1 MERVRERPEGVV
13 VGSWHC
19 GVEAIPS
26 WVSTSVRFSLNPVLT
41 LAVKPTTT
49 TTEKSKLICKIKMN
63 RVEDKIMTNF
73 PYDIQMTAMFI
84 FITLYLVM
92 DIIF

>member
-49 TTEKSKLICKIKMN
+49 TKVCKIKMN

-84 FITLYLVM
+84 FITLFLIM
-92 DIIF
+92 EILF

>member
-1 MERVRERPEGVV
+1 MTFELLLFKTRATRQ
-13 VGSWHC
+13 S
-19 GVEAIPS
+19 
-26 WVSTSVRFSLNPVLT
+26 
-41 LAVKPTTT
+41 
-49 TTEKSKLICKIKMN
+49 
-63 RVEDKIMTNF
+63 MTNF

>member
-1 MERVRERPEGVV
+1 MV
-13 VGSWHC
+13 
-19 GVEAIPS
+19 
-26 WVSTSVRFSLNPVLT
+26 
-41 LAVKPTTT
+41 VKPTTT
-49 TTEKSKLICKIKMN
+49 TKICKIKMN
-63 RVEDKIMTNF
+63 RVEDKLMPNF

>member
-1 MERVRERPEGVV
+1 MDAEKNIVTHIKVKKEDLNLKAMTNLLL
-13 VGSWHC
+13 SK
-19 GVEAIPS
+19 
-26 WVSTSVRFSLNPVLT
+26 FSATRQV
-41 LAVKPTTT
+41 
-49 TTEKSKLICKIKMN
+49 
-63 RVEDKIMTNF
+63 MTNF

>member
-1 MERVRERPEGVV
+1 MDAEKNIVTHIKVKKEDLNLKAKTNLHLLKTRVTRPV
-13 VGSWHC
+13 
-19 GVEAIPS
+19 
-26 WVSTSVRFSLNPVLT
+26 
-41 LAVKPTTT
+41 
-49 TTEKSKLICKIKMN
+49 
-63 RVEDKIMTNF
+63 MTNF

>member
-1 MERVRERPEGVV
+1 M
-13 VGSWHC
+13 
-19 GVEAIPS
+19 
-26 WVSTSVRFSLNPVLT
+26 
-41 LAVKPTTT
+41 
-49 TTEKSKLICKIKMN
+49 KSIIKTF
-63 RVEDKIMTNF
+63 MTNF

>member
-1 MERVRERPEGVV
+1 MERVGDTSKGIV

-49 TTEKSKLICKIKMN
+49 TKVCKIKMN

>member
-1 MERVRERPEGVV
+1 MERVGEHSEGMV

-26 WVSTSVRFSLNPVLT
+26 WVSTLVQLSPNPNLIIT
-41 LAVKPTTT
+41 VKPTTT
-49 TTEKSKLICKIKMN
+49 TTEKYKLICKIKMN
-63 RVEDKIMTNF
+63 RVEDTFMTNF

>member
-49 TTEKSKLICKIKMN
+49 TTEKYKLICKIKMN
-63 RVEDKIMTNF
+63 RVEDHIMTNF

-84 FITLYLVM
+84 FITLFLVM
-92 DIIF
+92 EIIF

>member
-1 MERVRERPEGVV
+1 MERVGEHSEGMV

-26 WVSTSVRFSLNPVLT
+26 WVSTLVQLSPNPNLIIT
-41 LAVKPTTT
+41 VKPTTT
-49 TTEKSKLICKIKMN
+49 TKICKIKMN
-63 RVEDKIMTNF
+63 RVEDCIMTNF

>member
-49 TTEKSKLICKIKMN
+49 TKVCKIKMN

-73 PYDIQMTAMFI
+73 PYDIQMMAMFV

>member
-1 MERVRERPEGVV
+1 MRERPEGVV

-19 GVEAIPS
+19 GVEAIHS
-26 WVSTSVRFSLNPVLT
+26 WVSTLVRLSLSPVLT
-41 LAVKPTTT
+41 LAVKPITT
-49 TTEKSKLICKIKMN
+49 TTEKYMLFCKIKMN
-63 RVEDKIMTNF
+63 RVEVCIMTNF

>member
-1 MERVRERPEGVV
+1 MRERPEGVV

-49 TTEKSKLICKIKMN
+49 TKICKIKMN
-63 RVEDKIMTNF
+63 HVETILMTNF
-73 PYDIQMTAMFI
+73 PYDIQVTAMFI

>member
-49 TTEKSKLICKIKMN
+49 TTEKYKLICKIKMN
-63 RVEDKIMTNF
+63 RVEDTIMTNF

>member
-49 TTEKSKLICKIKMN
+49 TTEKYKLICKIKMN
-63 RVEDKIMTNF
+63 RVETILMTNF
-73 PYDIQMTAMFI
+73 PHDIQMTAMFI

>member
-49 TTEKSKLICKIKMN
+49 TTEKYKLICKIKMN

-92 DIIF
+92 DIIL

>member
-1 MERVRERPEGVV
+1 MDKRSKPFGAV
-13 VGSWHC
+13 VGSWYNTDV
-19 GVEAIPS
+19 GSIFL
-26 WVSTSVRFSLNPVLT
+26 SVLLFIV
-41 LAVKPTTT
+41 VKPTTT
-49 TTEKSKLICKIKMN
+49 TKICKIKTTH
-63 RVEDKIMTNF
+63 VEDTFMTNF

>member
-1 MERVRERPEGVV
+1 L
-13 VGSWHC
+13 
-19 GVEAIPS
+19 
-26 WVSTSVRFSLNPVLT
+26 LNHMKRII
-41 LAVKPTTT
+41 KPF
-49 TTEKSKLICKIKMN
+49 
-63 RVEDKIMTNF
+63 MTNF

>member
-41 LAVKPTTT
+41 LAVKPITT
-49 TTEKSKLICKIKMN
+49 TTEKYKLICKIKMN

>member
-1 MERVRERPEGVV
+1 MERVRDDSKGVG

-19 GVEAIPS
+19 EVEAIPL
-26 WVSTSVRFSLNPVLT
+26 WVSTLVRFSLCPDFIMT
-41 LAVKPTTT
+41 VKPATTT
-49 TTEKSKLICKIKMN
+49 KICKIKMN
-63 RVEDKIMTNF
+63 RVEDTIMTNF
-73 PYDIQMTAMFI
+73 PYDIQVTAMFI

>member
-41 LAVKPTTT
+41 LAVKPITTT
-49 TTEKSKLICKIKMN
+49 TKKYKLICKIKMN

>member
-49 TTEKSKLICKIKMN
+49 TTEKYKLICKIKMN

-92 DIIF
+92 EIIF

>member
-13 VGSWHC
+13 VGSWY
-19 GVEAIPS
+19 
-26 WVSTSVRFSLNPVLT
+26 STDVGSIFLYVL
-41 LAVKPTTT
+41 LFIVVKPTTT
-49 TTEKSKLICKIKMN
+49 TTEKYKLICKIKMN
-63 RVEDKIMTNF
+63 RVEDHIMTNF

>member
-26 WVSTSVRFSLNPVLT
+26 WVSTLVRLSLIPVLT
-41 LAVKPTTT
+41 LAVKPITTT
-49 TTEKSKLICKIKMN
+49 KICKIKMN

>member
-1 MERVRERPEGVV
+1 MERVGEHSKGIV

-19 GVEAIPS
+19 EVGAIPL
-26 WVSTSVRFSLNPVLT
+26 WVSTSVRFSLCPDLIIT
-41 LAVKPTTT
+41 VKPTTT
-49 TTEKSKLICKIKMN
+49 TKICKIKMN
-63 RVEDKIMTNF
+63 RVETILMTNF

>member
-1 MERVRERPEGVV
+1 MRERPEGVV

-49 TTEKSKLICKIKMN
+49 TTEKYKLICKIKMN

-92 DIIF
+92 EIIF

>member
-1 MERVRERPEGVV
+1 MERVGEHSEGMV

-26 WVSTSVRFSLNPVLT
+26 WVSMLVQLSPNPNLIIT
-41 LAVKPTTT
+41 VKPTTT
-49 TTEKSKLICKIKMN
+49 TTEKYKLICKIKMN
-63 RVEDKIMTNF
+63 RVEDCIMTNF

-92 DIIF
+92 EIIF

>member
-49 TTEKSKLICKIKMN
+49 TKICKIKMN
-63 RVEDKIMTNF
+63 RVETILMTNF

>member
-1 MERVRERPEGVV
+1 MERVGDTSKGVV
-13 VGSWHC
+13 VGSRHC

-26 WVSTSVRFSLNPVLT
+26 WVSTLVRLSPNPDLIIT
-41 LAVKPTTT
+41 VKPTTT
-49 TTEKSKLICKIKMN
+49 TKICKIKMN
-63 RVEDKIMTNF
+63 RVETILMTNF
-73 PYDIQMTAMFI
+73 PHDIQMTAMFI

>member
-1 MERVRERPEGVV
+1 MERVGGCSEGVV

-26 WVSTSVRFSLNPVLT
+26 WVSTLVQFSLRPYLII
-41 LAVKPTTT
+41 AVKPTTT
-49 TTEKSKLICKIKMN
+49 TKICKIKMN
-63 RVEDKIMTNF
+63 RVEDTIMTNF